1 MLRSQR
7 LQDLRVGRDPGLN
20 LVDHHAAGHARPH
33 MQDHLVTDSK
43 LRAGPV
49 ILEELRLGAGV
60 DDDVG
65 AKPTVI
71 DSSADQ
77 ALDRGERRRR
87 QQMERRLIVVLD
99 RALRQQRKS
108 LTKGCGECLRRG
120 RVIDSVLDSLGADQ
134 DGNVVVNLCPGPPP
148 IRPITGRKRRVRLPL
163 AIPPS
168 SP

>member
-1 MLRSQR
+1 
-7 LQDLRVGRDPGLN
+7 
-20 LVDHHAAGHARPH
+20 
-33 MQDHLVTDSK
+33 MQDHVATDSK
-43 LRAGPV
+43 LCAGPV

-60 DDDVG
+60 EDDVG

-108 LTKGCGECLRRG
+108 LTKGCGECLSSDAAGSSTLYSTPSGLIRTG
-120 RVIDSVLDSLGADQ
+120 TSSSTSALD
-134 DGNVVVNLCPGPPP
+134 PHP